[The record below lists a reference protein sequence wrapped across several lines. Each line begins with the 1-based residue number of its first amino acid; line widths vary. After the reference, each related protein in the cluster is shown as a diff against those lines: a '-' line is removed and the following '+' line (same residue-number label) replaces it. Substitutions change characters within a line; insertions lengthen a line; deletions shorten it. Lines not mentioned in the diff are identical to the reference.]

1 MLIKNE
7 FPAIPI
13 IEQIHITS
21 MHSLFKFIMS
31 VVLNFQ
37 VRRTISGNACIF

>member
-21 MHSLFKFIMS
+21 MHSLFKIHYEADK
-31 VVLNFQ
+31 
-37 VRRTISGNACIF
+37 RRFGKNGGHL

>member
-21 MHSLFKFIMS
+21 MHSLFKIHYECGFE
-31 VVLNFQ
+31 FQ